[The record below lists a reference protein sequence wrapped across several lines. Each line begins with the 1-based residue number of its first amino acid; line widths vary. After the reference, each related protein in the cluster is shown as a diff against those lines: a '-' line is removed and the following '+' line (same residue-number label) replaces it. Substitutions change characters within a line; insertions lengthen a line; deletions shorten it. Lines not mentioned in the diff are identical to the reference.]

1 MLCVTRLRTRED
13 HRARRTR
20 PPAIW
25 ADSAGDGAGD
35 LAGLTQRL
43 DYQPGPGITTL

>member
-1 MLCVTRLRTRED
+1 VRYKAPNAGRSPRKTDQATSDLSRF
-13 HRARRTR
+13 RR
-20 PPAIW
+20 
-25 ADSAGDGAGD
+25 DGADD